1 MIESFAGTH
10 FVVRFRIR
18 VDEDDIVAAM
28 EIPGMHEHR
37 VQEILRVRVAVEELR
52 QVERLREFVSA
63 RGDQVRLS
71 ERCKST
77 HRSLIFTFA
86 SCCGSY

>member
-18 VDEDDIVAAM
+18 VDEDDIVAEM
-28 EIPGMHEHR
+28 GIPGMHEHR
-37 VQEILRVRVAVEELR
+37 MQEILRVRVAVEELR

-63 RGDQVRLS
+63 GKNQVRSRELQD
-71 ERCKST
+71 T
-77 HRSLIFTFA
+77 HRSLIFTIA